1 MRVLATF
8 AGGTGHFLPTLP
20 YARQLR
26 ARGHQVRYA
35 CQQAMVA
42 VVEDAGFPAVHTGG
56 ATLLPPDDRRPL
68 SPVDRAHEQRLVA
81 NLFAARIGTER
92 AARNSALIADRR
104 PELVLRDEMEVG
116 AGVAA
121 EAAVRGEHLHP
132 GHQFTGQDELTAAT
146 AVAGRGQLRRL
157 AERDHITGLRSSGP

>member
-42 VVEDAGFPAVHTGG
+42 VVEDAGFPPWTPVVRPCCHPMNGNRCRQSTGPTSS
-56 ATLLPPDDRRPL
+56 AWWRTSSSHASAPMMSSPP
-68 SPVDRAHEQRLVA
+68 
-81 NLFAARIGTER
+81 
-92 AARNSALIADRR
+92 
-104 PELVLRDEMEVG
+104 
-116 AGVAA
+116 
-121 EAAVRGEHLHP
+121 
-132 GHQFTGQDELTAAT
+132 
-146 AVAGRGQLRRL
+146 GR
-157 AERDHITGLRSSGP
+157 